1 MCEVKSMILLKDRV
15 YCPANTDS
23 HSKMLNDLGI
33 KDDRLQADFV
43 KIEITPPNN
52 DFFAPVEDWLF
63 SVDQDNTPD
72 WYVPELDKKR
82 AVEALEVWAN
92 THIFVGKNNF
102 EIAGDGFFYIKNCKN
117 VAVKNA
123 TVEACDNS
131 TVEACGCSTVKA
143 SGNSTVE
150 AYDNATVKAFDKSTI
165 MAYDN
170 TTIKAFD
177 NATVKASD
185 NATVEACDNATIKAC
200 GNATVK
206 AFSNATVKAFS
217 NSTVEAFGNSTVK
230 AYNNSTV
237 IISTNSYA
245 KKEQVTLNENST
257 LKDCVTKTIYQS
269 GDWKFVKV
277 EQEEV

>member
-43 KIEITPPNN
+43 KIEITPPND

-63 SVDQDNTPD
+63 SVDQDYTPD

-92 THIFVGKNNF
+92 THIFVGKNDF
-102 EIAGDGFFYIKNCKN
+102 EIAGDEFFHIKNCKN

-123 TVEACDNS
+123 TVKAFGKSTVVAYDNS
-131 TVEACGCSTVKA
+131 TVKAYDNATVVAYYNSTVVA
-143 SGNSTVE
+143 FGNSTVE
-150 AYDNATVKAFDKSTI
+150 AYNSSTVKAFG
-165 MAYDN
+165 N
-170 TTIKAFD
+170 T
-177 NATVKASD
+177 TVKAF
-185 NATVEACDNATIKAC
+185 

-206 AFSNATVKAFS
+206 AF
-217 NSTVEAFGNSTVK
+217 GNSTAV
-230 AYNNSTV
+230 
-237 IISTNSYA
+237 ISTCSSA
-245 KKEQVTLNENST
+245 KKEQVVLNENST
-257 LKDCVTKTIYQS
+257 LKDCGTKTIYQS